1 MIFWIFITFLTIL
14 IFISFFKKE
23 DVGNKEPDNI
33 TEKIHKK
40 YTISG
45 RKFNLKCN
53 DTIIKPFMIRNRC
66 KKYVHN
72 DGYWE
77 FNHIEDNK
85 YNVLFNNIN
94 LCSDENGICF
104 YKEEQEEQKDSNSCK
119 SVCSSEHLFENTN
132 NIVDYFYVDNIN
144 DNVVKIK
151 NKDGKYL
158 CLVNNKLST
167 SDYECN
173 LELHPL

>member
-1 MIFWIFITFLTIL
+1 MIFWIFITFLIIL
-14 IFISFFKKE
+14 IFISFFKK
-23 DVGNKEPDNI
+23 DVHGNKEPDNI
-33 TEKIHKK
+33 PKKIHKK
-40 YTISG
+40 YTMTG

-53 DTIIKPFMIRNRC
+53 DTVIKPFMIRNRC

-94 LCSDENGICF
+94 LCSDENGVCF
-104 YKEEQEEQKDSNSCK
+104 YKEEQEEKKENSCK
-119 SVCSSEHLFENTN
+119 SVCSSEHLFEDTN

-144 DNVVKIK
+144 DNIVKIK

>member
-23 DVGNKEPDNI
+23 DTGNKEPDNI
-33 TEKIHKK
+33 PGNIHKK

-45 RKFNLKCN
+45 KKFNLKCN
-53 DTIIKPFMIRNRC
+53 NAFIKPFMVRNRC

-94 LCSDENGICF
+94 LCSDEDGICF
-104 YKEEQEEQKDSNSCK
+104 YKEEQEEQSSCK

-144 DNVVKIK
+144 DNIVKIK

>member
-14 IFISFFKKE
+14 IFISFLKKE
-23 DVGNKEPDNI
+23 DTGNKEPDNI
-33 TEKIHKK
+33 PGKIHKK
-40 YTISG
+40 YTMSG
-45 RKFNLKCN
+45 KKFNLKCN
-53 DTIIKPFMIRNRC
+53 NTVIKPFMIRNRC

-85 YNVLFNNIN
+85 YNILFNNIN
-94 LCSDENGICF
+94 LCSDENGVCF
-104 YKEEQEEQKDSNSCK
+104 YKEQEEQKENSSCK

-132 NIVDYFYVDNIN
+132 NIVDYFYIDNIN
-144 DNVVKIK
+144 DNIVKIK